1 MKSLKFVVAILAA
14 ATMSFAAHAANWKPA
29 GPWAADYGD
38 DYCDLGRVFTD
49 GKNQLTFMIE
59 RTQPGP
65 LLRLMLVGEGVRPFR
80 GAAQWSVKFG
90 PTGQNWKAPI
100 LLSKTG
106 DGKQYFDLGPT
117 MMSPPAP
124 GAPGAPP
131 AFKPYKKD
139 EERTAAKALSS
150 FEIGEGLA
158 EPITLET
165 GSLDAPIGALQTCV
179 SDLIAS
185 WGLDAKRHEALTK
198 PVAPQ
203 GPANAWV
210 PNGTIPFT
218 EFRKA
223 LGGKNTFR
231 IMVDETGK
239 PTACV
244 VQRATVP
251 ETVNKATCDAI
262 MKNAKFTP
270 AADAAGQAMP
280 SYWITEVYGLMPPLG
295 GGGGRR

>member
-1 MKSLKFVVAILAA
+1 MKSLKFVAAILAV
-14 ATMSFAAHAANWKPA
+14 ATMSFAAHAASWKAA

-49 GKNQLTFMIE
+49 GKSQLTFMIE

-65 LLRLMLVGEGVRPFR
+65 FLRLMLVGEGVRPFR
-80 GAAQWSVKFG
+80 GAAQWGVKFG

-100 LLSKTG
+100 LISKTG

-117 MMSPPAP
+117 MMSPPTP
-124 GAPGAPP
+124 GAPGTPP
-131 AFKPYKKD
+131 VFKPYKKD
-139 EERTAAKALSS
+139 EERAAAKALSS
-150 FEIGEGLA
+150 FEMGEGLV

-179 SDLIAS
+179 TDLIAS
-185 WGLDAKRHEALTK
+185 WGLDAKRHETLTK
-198 PVAPQ
+198 PAAPQ
-203 GPANAWV
+203 GPASAWV

-218 EFRKA
+218 EFQKV

-231 IMVDETGK
+231 VMVDETGK
-239 PTACV
+239 PTACI
-244 VQRATVP
+244 VQRATVT
-251 ETVNKATCDAI
+251 ESVNKSTCDAI

-270 AADAAGQAMP
+270 ATDAAGQAMP
-280 SYWITEVYGLMPPLG
+280 SYWITEVFGLMPPF